1 MSAPTFFVPE
11 VVQSSAM
18 DCGPAALCSLLEG
31 FGIRVSY
38 GRLREACQTDVDGTS
53 IDTLEDVALALGLPV
68 EQAVLPLD
76 HVLRREAAALP
87 ALVVTTLP
95 GGGNH
100 FVVVWR
106 VLGPWVQVMNPSSG
120 RLWIRRQAL
129 LDQLYLH
136 AMPAPASAWLEWT
149 EQDEFRTV
157 LEARMGAIGCRPRFV
172 AEQLA
177 ATRTDRGWFR
187 LARLDAA
194 VRMLDDLVA
203 IGALAKGAEV
213 ERSTAELIRVAGD
226 DPRWIPEKYWAAR
239 PFPDGERAPPDDPSS
254 DLLLVRGAVVL
265 RASGT
270 RAAATS
276 AQPRADAPAEP
287 DAAEPDAAEPDAAQ
301 PSEPAADDPPA
312 ISDDIVNALEAS
324 RPSPAREL
332 LRMIAA
338 DGLLRPSLVIGA
350 LLAASVG
357 VLLEALILRGMI
369 ELGAQLGLVRERLV
383 AWVAL
388 VLFALVL
395 LMLEGVI
402 ATEVRGLGRR
412 MENRLR
418 VAFLTKVPRLG
429 ARYFH
434 SRLSSDMAERIHA
447 MHGLRRF
454 PALGEQVLRT
464 AATACL
470 TVVGIAWLDP
480 SAALVAGAATLA
492 LVLVVLGALP
502 VLRERDLRFRTHGGA
517 LSRVYLDAL
526 QGLWPIRAHGA
537 DRAVRREH
545 ERLLIEWMR
554 AGVALVRASVT
565 VDVLQGLLGAAA
577 VIFVVARHS
586 LEAGEVGA
594 MLLLVYWSMQLPA
607 LGQLLGGQLRQYPGH
622 RSRALRLLEPLG
634 AVEDEGGPADAEPAA
649 ASARD
654 GAPSLR
660 FEGVSI
666 VASGHAL
673 LEGVDLEIGAA
684 QHIAIVGASGAGK
697 STLLGTLLGWHRPA
711 RGRILV
717 DGMPLAGA
725 RVAELRRRTAWV
737 DPAVALWNEPL
748 VDNLLYGSDQR
759 RHDLDRA
766 LERVGAVLEDADLRP
781 LVANLPQG
789 LQTELGEGGGL
800 LSGGEGQRVRLGRAL
815 LRPRVGL
822 ALLDEPL
829 RGLDRE
835 RRGALLR
842 RLRQRWSDVTLL
854 CVTHDVEETR
864 EFPRVIVIDGGR
876 VVEDGDPATL
886 AARPGGVYAAM
897 LEHERWVQTQLWRGP
912 QWRRLAVR
920 DGDLHP
926 NDDPDHPETPTEA
939 EPS

>member
-53 IDTLEDVALALGLPV
+53 IDTLEDVALALGLEV

-76 HVLRREAAALP
+76 HVLRRESAALP
-87 ALVVTTLP
+87 ALVVVTLP

-120 RLWIRRQAL
+120 RVWIRRRAL

-149 EQDEFRTV
+149 EQDEFRVV
-157 LEARMGAIGCRPRFV
+157 LEARMGAIGCRPAFV

-177 ATRTDRGWFR
+177 AAQTDRGWFR

-203 IGALAKGAEV
+203 IGALAKGAEA
-213 ERSTAELIRVAGD
+213 ERSTAELIRVAGS
-226 DPRWIPEKYWAAR
+226 DPRWIPEKYWSAR
-239 PFPDGERAPPDDPSS
+239 PFPDADRAPPDDPSS

-270 RAAATS
+270 RPAAAS
-276 AQPRADAPAEP
+276 AQPGTAMPPQAGPAEADAAKTVE
-287 DAAEPDAAEPDAAQ
+287 
-301 PSEPAADDPPA
+301 PSEPSPSEPSEPTAEEPRA
-312 ISDDIVNALEAS
+312 ISADIVNALEAS
-324 RPSPAREL
+324 RTSPIREL

-338 DGLLRPSLVIGA
+338 DGLLRPSLVVGA

-369 ELGAQLGLVRERLV
+369 ELGTQLGLVRERLV

-395 LMLEGVI
+395 MMLEGVI

-470 TVVGIAWLDP
+470 TVIGIAWLDP
-480 SAALVAGAATLA
+480 GAALVAGAAALT

-502 VLRERDLRFRTHGGA
+502 VLRERDLRFRTHSGA

-565 VDVLQGLLGAAA
+565 VEVLQGLLGAAA

-607 LGQLLGGQLRQYPGH
+607 LGQQLGAQLRQYPGH

-634 AVEDEGGPADAEPAA
+634 APEEEAGAAETGPSTTSTREGP
-649 ASARD
+649 
-654 GAPSLR
+654 PSLR

-666 VASGHAL
+666 VAGGHAL
-673 LEGVDLEIGAA
+673 LQEVDLEIEAA
-684 QHIAIVGASGAGK
+684 EHIAIVGASGAGK
-697 STLLGTLLGWHRPA
+697 STLLGTLLGWHRA
-711 RGRILV
+711 AHGRILV
-717 DGMPLAGA
+717 DGVPLSGA
-725 RVAELRRRTAWV
+725 SVAQLRRRTAWV

-748 VDNLLYGSDQR
+748 VDNMLYGSDQR
-759 RHDLDRA
+759 RDDLDRA
-766 LERVGAVLEDADLRP
+766 LDRVGAVLEDADLRP
-781 LVANLPQG
+781 LVANLPEG

-876 VVEDGDPATL
+876 IIEDGDPATL
-886 AARPGGVYAAM
+886 ASRPGGAYAAM

-912 QWRRLAVR
+912 QWRRFAVR
-920 DGDLHP
+920 DGDLHV
-926 NDDPDHPETPTEA
+926 NDPEAGA
-939 EPS
+939 ERP